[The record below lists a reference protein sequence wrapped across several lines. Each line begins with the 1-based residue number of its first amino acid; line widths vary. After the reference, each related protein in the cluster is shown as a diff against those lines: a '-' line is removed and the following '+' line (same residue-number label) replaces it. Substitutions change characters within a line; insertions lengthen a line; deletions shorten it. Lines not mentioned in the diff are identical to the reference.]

1 MLYIVANITFA
12 AAKRIP
18 HHVIYGWDPV
28 IQTYKVSRCAVSPI
42 FIFLPLQ
49 VTNFEAAQSNLFT
62 AWNDSTSITKN
73 HDYQD
78 SKQI

>member
-1 MLYIVANITFA
+1 MLYIVATITFA

-28 IQTYKVSRCAVSPI
+28 IQTYKVSRYAVTPI

-62 AWNDSTSITKN
+62 AWKDSTSITKN